1 MASPKTVLLAEDE
14 PNIAESLKFLLE
26 HAGYVVS
33 VATDGQQALDHALNH
48 QPDVLVL
55 DVMLP
60 KLDGHEVARRLRA
73 DERAKNLPILVLT
86 AKSQDKDRETALDCG
101 ADLFITKPFA
111 NSEIIEA
118 VNRIVADD

>member
-14 PNIAESLKFLLE
+14 PNIAESLTFLLE

-48 QPDVLVL
+48 QPD
-55 DVMLP
+55 
-60 KLDGHEVARRLRA
+60 
-73 DERAKNLPILVLT
+73 ERAKKLPILVLT

-111 NSEIIEA
+111 NSEVIEA

>member
-73 DERAKNLPILVLT
+73 DERAKKLPILVLT

-111 NSEIIEA
+111 NSEVIEA
-118 VNRIVADD
+118 VNRIVAED